1 MLWNSLRDDKYWH
14 RHKYYFTTFYVYE
27 LPIWA
32 VLMGFKDAIFNFVD
46 LPTFILGKIGKSDIK
61 EMIHK
66 FNVS

>member
-1 MLWNSLRDDKYWH
+1 
-14 RHKYYFTTFYVYE
+14 
-27 LPIWA
+27 
-32 VLMGFKDAIFNFVD
+32 MGFKDAIFNFVD